1 MMEVSIGGNMMI
13 IQKVSLYSSNLEE
26 TKNFYVGKLGF
37 GLLNK
42 SINSFEIAVGTSILE
57 FKEYVG
63 EGKPFYHFALN
74 VPGNLFREAKKWIM
88 QLVSLNN
95 DEEGND
101 EVHFESAK
109 AFSCYFEDPS
119 GNIVELIS
127 RYGSSPQTNLT
138 EPFSAKNLLN
148 ISEINVTTDDVLN
161 VGSELQQYG
170 IVLTDEEPL
179 EPNALNFL
187 GEREDGAFFLLAPT
201 KRIWY
206 FSAKEAVSYPLMI
219 ELKDGRFV
227 EVNEDGNVS
236 IGTK

>member
-1 MMEVSIGGNMMI
+1 MMEVSIGGNVMI

-37 GLLNK
+37 GLLNE

-63 EGKPFYHFALN
+63 KGMPFYHFALN

-88 QLVSLNN
+88 QLISLNN

-127 RYGSSPQTNLT
+127 RYGSSPQTNPT

-170 IVLTDEEPL
+170 IVLTDEDPL

-206 FSAKEAVSYPLMI
+206 FSTKEAVSYPLMI
-219 ELKDGRFV
+219 QLKDGRFV

>member
-1 MMEVSIGGNMMI
+1 MI

-26 TKNFYVGKLGF
+26 TKNFYVGKLGL
-37 GLLNK
+37 GLLNE

-57 FKEYVG
+57 FKEYEG
-63 EGKPFYHFALN
+63 EDMPFYHFALN
-74 VPGNLFREAKKWIM
+74 VPGNLFREAKTWIM

-127 RYGSSPQTNLT
+127 RYGSSPQTKLN
-138 EPFSAKNLLN
+138 EPFLAKNLLN

-161 VGSELQQYG
+161 VGSELQLYG

-206 FSAKEAVSYPLMI
+206 FSTKEAVSYPLMI
-219 ELKDGRFV
+219 QLKDGRFV